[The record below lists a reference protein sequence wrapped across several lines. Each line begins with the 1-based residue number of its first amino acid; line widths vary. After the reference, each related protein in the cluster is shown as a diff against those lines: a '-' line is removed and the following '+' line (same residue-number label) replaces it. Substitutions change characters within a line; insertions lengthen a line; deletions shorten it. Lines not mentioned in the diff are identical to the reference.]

1 MDEVPVK
8 SVVIDG
14 VKYISV
20 RRPTESETDI
30 SCRRCAFYGKNVS
43 GPRSLLCQSPEH
55 HDLCDFCTDMLKQGW
70 HTWFVPCF

>member
-30 SCRRCAFYGKNVS
+30 SCRRCAFYGKKANGV
-43 GPRSLLCQSPEH
+43 LLCQSRDH

-70 HTWFVPCF
+70 HTWFIPCF